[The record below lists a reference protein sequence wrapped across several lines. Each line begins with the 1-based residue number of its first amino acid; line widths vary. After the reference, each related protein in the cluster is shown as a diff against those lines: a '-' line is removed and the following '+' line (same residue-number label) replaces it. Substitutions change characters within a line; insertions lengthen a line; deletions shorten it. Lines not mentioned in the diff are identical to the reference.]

1 VSGLLT
7 GALVPYA
14 IAKVGPFFARPLV
27 VAGSVGAAWIAV
39 GFLVVAVAADVFGL
53 RPLAVHRQV
62 PSLWGHQRGPWLA
75 ALRYGPRLGL
85 GPATILTSWTWWS
98 AMICALTAGALTV
111 LGAGAVYVI
120 VRALSI
126 IWVGSGVTNGVEMAK
141 RMAKVA
147 SATRRNRIT
156 LAAIALSL
164 GGAVVVAVAAVA
176 TVAGS

>member
-1 VSGLLT
+1 
-7 GALVPYA
+7 
-14 IAKVGPFFARPLV
+14 
-27 VAGSVGAAWIAV
+27 
-39 GFLVVAVAADVFGL
+39 
-53 RPLAVHRQV
+53 
-62 PSLWGHQRGPWLA
+62 
-75 ALRYGPRLGL
+75 
-85 GPATILTSWTWWS
+85 
-98 AMICALTAGALTV
+98 MICALTAGALTV